1 MNLDSLNKWL
11 VLGANIGVLCGILFL
26 AYEIRQNTSQMRTES
41 SYAITEIVNV
51 QNANR
56 YSDPELT
63 DVILKGNEDFHSLN
77 ANEKSRYQQYQFS
90 RLNIADYI
98 LFLETEGLT
107 DLQFRYV
114 EYTVREMHENP
125 GAMQWWATVADGW
138 VGSDRLFELMSSSTR
153 E

>member
-1 MNLDSLNKWL
+1 MNVEKLNHWL
-11 VLGANIGVLCGILFL
+11 MLAANIGVIGGIVFL

-56 YSDPELT
+56 YTDPELT
-63 DVILKGNEDFHSLN
+63 DLILRGNEDFHSLN
-77 ANEKSRYQQYQFS
+77 PNEKSRYQQYQFS

-114 EYTVREMHENP
+114 EWTVRELHENP

-138 VGSDRLFELMSSSTR
+138 VGSDQLFELMSSSAR